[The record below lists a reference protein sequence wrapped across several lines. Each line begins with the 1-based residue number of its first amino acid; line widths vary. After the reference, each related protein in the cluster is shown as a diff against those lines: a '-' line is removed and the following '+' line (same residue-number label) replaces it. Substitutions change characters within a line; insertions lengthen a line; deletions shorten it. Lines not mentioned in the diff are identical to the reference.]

1 MSTTGIDL
9 QHRLRRL
16 ERRSSSSA
24 REVLRQYAGLQR
36 FEELIERLEQTR
48 CTLYQ
53 MDVVNAFVSILERGR
68 AGQSGRATGE
78 RSLSS

>member
-1 MSTTGIDL
+1 MSTTGADL

-24 REVLRQYAGLQR
+24 REVLQQYAEHQR
-36 FEELIERLEQTR
+36 FEELIERLEETR

-53 MDVVNAFVSILERGR
+53 MDVINAFVSLLERGGTR
-68 AGQSGRATGE
+68 RRTTAE
-78 RSLSS
+78 RSLTI